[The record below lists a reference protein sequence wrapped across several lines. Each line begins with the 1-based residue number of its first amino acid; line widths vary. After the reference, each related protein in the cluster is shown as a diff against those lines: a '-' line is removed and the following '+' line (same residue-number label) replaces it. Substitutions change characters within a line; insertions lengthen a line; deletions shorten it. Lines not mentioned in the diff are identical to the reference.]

1 MTTATPW
8 IAGLGQVRR
17 SQVLSTYAIG
27 AIIDLEHGSFM
38 PLGLSDWEAQT
49 RNARRTSMEIF
60 EPRLQAQ
67 LGVRSFWQAPIVG
80 EHAWD
85 RSLVD
90 ARYAIPAVRF
100 PEWHE
105 CPRCHRLGRLN
116 APFMLGSDTVSLECN
131 AHSGMKPPRVNPVR
145 FVIACV
151 GGHIDDFPWVWWA
164 HRGAPN
170 GTCSAPRIYLES
182 RGESASLADLRVV
195 CKNCNAPPSSLL
207 SAFDKDGLRGY
218 RCTGRQPWLMR
229 TVAGCLQPP
238 RTLQRGASNVH
249 FPIIASALSI
259 PPVSEAVFQM
269 LDEHWSIVAS
279 LPDVARR
286 ETLKAIAAKND
297 VPYEVVA
304 AACVRRVAIESGQEK
319 SSEVAVRTE
328 EYHALGTT
336 TQSIAGHG
344 VFVDQFRNLVAP
356 PPAGL
361 DRWFDLVGAVSRL
374 REVRVLAGFTRVQ
387 PLPVSVDRIVQEL
400 ASGKISPLST
410 RPPTWL
416 PGADIRGEGIFLR
429 FRADAVSAWLEQ
441 NPAVGERARMLD
453 DRHRDIAARRG
464 YEVEY
469 PITPRLLLVHSFAHA
484 LIRQLAID
492 CGYASSALRERLY
505 VAEPSDECD
514 GGMQGVL
521 VYTGTPDSEGSLGG
535 LVRLAEPAQLE
546 AIIRRTVRA
555 VQWCPND
562 PVCSE
567 TDPAITG
574 ELVSGAACHSCLL
587 VPETACEKFNR
598 ELDRLMLV
606 GPSDAAWSGFFESLV
621 APGA

>member
-1 MTTATPW
+1 MATATPW

-38 PLGLSDWEAQT
+38 PMGLTDWETQT

-67 LGVRSFWQAPIVG
+67 LGVRGFWQAPIVG
-80 EHAWD
+80 EHDWD

-105 CPRCHRLGRLN
+105 CPKCHRLGKPN
-116 APFMLGSDTVSLECN
+116 APFGLAADTVSLVCN
-131 AHSGMKPPRVNPVR
+131 AHPGPKPPRVNPVR
-145 FVIACV
+145 FVVACV
-151 GGHIDDFPWVWWA
+151 GGHIDDFPWVSWA
-164 HRGAPN
+164 HKGRPE
-170 GTCSAPRIYLES
+170 GTCSAPQIYLES
-182 RGESASLADLRVV
+182 RGESASLADLRVL
-195 CKNCNAPPSSLL
+195 CRNCGSPPNSLL
-207 SAFDKDGLRGY
+207 SAFDRDGLRGY
-218 RCTGRQPWLMR
+218 RCSGRQPWLIR
-229 TVAGCLQPP
+229 TVAGCAEAP

-249 FPIIASALSI
+249 FPVIASALSI

-269 LDEHWSIVAS
+269 LDEHWSIVAA
-279 LPDVARR
+279 LPDVARQ

-297 VPYEVVA
+297 VPFEVVVA
-304 AACVRRVAIESGQEK
+304 ACERRVAIESGEDRA
-319 SSEVAVRTE
+319 SEGAVRAE

-336 TQSIAGHG
+336 TLDPSASG
-344 VFVDQFRNLVAP
+344 VFVDQFRNTVAP

-361 DRWFDLVGAVSRL
+361 ERWFDLIGAVSRL
-374 REVRVLAGFTRVQ
+374 REIRALAGFTRIQ
-387 PLPVSVDRIVQEL
+387 PLPVSADRIIEEL
-400 ASGKISPLST
+400 ANGRISPLST
-410 RPPTWL
+410 QPPTWL

-429 FRADAVSAWLEQ
+429 FRADAVRNWIGQ
-441 NPAVGERARMLD
+441 NPAVTDRARVLD
-453 DRHRDIAARRG
+453 EQHREFAARRG

-484 LIRQLAID
+484 LIRQLAVD
-492 CGYASSALRERLY
+492 CGYSSSALRERLY
-505 VAEPSDECD
+505 VAEPNEDRD
-514 GGMQGVL
+514 TMQGVL
-521 VYTGTPDSEGSLGG
+521 VYTGSPDSEGSLGG
-535 LVRLAEPAQLE
+535 LVRLAEPVQLE
-546 AIIRRTVRA
+546 AIVRRTVRA
-555 VQWCPND
+555 LQWCPND

-567 TDPAITG
+567 TDPAATG

-598 ELDRLMLV
+598 ELDRMVLV
-606 GPSDAAWSGFFESLV
+606 GPPQGGWKGFFDGLEE
-621 APGA
+621 PGA